1 MNKIFDPVRRKFVLD
16 KPEEVVRQKL
26 ILRMIN
32 ILKYPKNLIFL
43 EKDLFLLPHLKDQ
56 NIKNIK
62 RRADIIVFSKNI
74 DQSCFFYPL
83 LMIECKAVK
92 LTECAI
98 DQVIGYNYFVKSYFV
113 AVANEDEIITLYKKD
128 DVYKRLNFLPSYRDL
143 LNSISNG

>member
-1 MNKIFDPVRRKFVLD
+1 
-16 KPEEVVRQKL
+16 
-26 ILRMIN
+26 
-32 ILKYPKNLIFL
+32 
-43 EKDLFLLPHLKDQ
+43 
-56 NIKNIK
+56 
-62 RRADIIVFSKNI
+62 
-74 DQSCFFYPL
+74 
-83 LMIECKAVK
+83 MIECKAVK